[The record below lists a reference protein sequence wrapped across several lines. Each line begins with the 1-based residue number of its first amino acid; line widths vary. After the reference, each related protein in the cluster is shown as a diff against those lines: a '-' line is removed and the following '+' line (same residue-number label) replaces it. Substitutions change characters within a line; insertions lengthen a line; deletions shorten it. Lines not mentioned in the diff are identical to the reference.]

1 MDAFSVALAYGT
13 NKLKLNKII
22 TFSILIGIFH
32 FIMPIVGSI
41 IGVKIQTIIPNINN
55 LVGIVFLILAIQMF
69 ITRNDSTEIKNTNI
83 ISILI
88 VAFSVSIDSF
98 TIGIGLGILKNNIIP
113 PALIFSIT
121 SCLISFFGLI
131 IGNKINEKLGK
142 KSIYIGILILLIIS
156 LKYLY

>member
-22 TFSILIGIFH
+22 AFSILIGIFH